1 MATNIQFNLINSI
14 RVFIVRVTARYPWLY
29 QTMLP
34 KSGIRDKLG
43 FSKRTNQ
50 HGRCLKNDVVSL
62 KESMVPVKQK
72 HGLLK
77 QVMIALL
84 VTAVSLSSTAQ
95 TGRVNLPELGN
106 SASDVL
112 SASEERKYA
121 ESLVR
126 QMRAYELLVEDP
138 LISDFFSDMGF
149 NLASRS
155 DQPEAA
161 FTFLV
166 LDQPVINAFA
176 APGGVIALHSGLI
189 LLADTQDEVAGVLS
203 HEIAHITQLHMYRA
217 FEKGKTMNILA
228 MLAMMGLILASGG
241 DSDVVTGAIVGSQ
254 AAAAQAQINF
264 TRHNEVEAD
273 RVGIRTLAASGYDPQ
288 GMADFFSKMGQT
300 SRVNGEGPPEFLRTH
315 PVSVNRIAEAESRI
329 QMMPPV
335 EADEGRQFYIVQA
348 RLRALLEED
357 VNKAIKHF
365 NAELEKPLS
374 DARKNGNLYGL
385 AIAQQRNAEY
395 DKAEA
400 VLSSLL
406 EDEPYRLAFQL
417 QMANLQLA
425 RGHHDQAIKSYA
437 DLYHSFPGNQ
447 AIALEYGK
455 ALLDQN
461 DPELAETASVVLR
474 QQLVTRKNDPAL
486 YALYAQA
493 ANLAGDEIRSTE
505 AIAESYYQR
514 GGTEEA
520 ITQLESLEKR
530 PDLDYYQRARVSAR
544 LMELRI
550 EEAEEDR

>member
-1 MATNIQFNLINSI
+1 MH
-14 RVFIVRVTARYPWLY
+14 
-29 QTMLP
+29 
-34 KSGIRDKLG
+34 DKLG
-43 FSKRTNQ
+43 SILRTNEHEQ
-50 HGRCLKNDVVSL
+50 CLKHDVVSL
-62 KESMVPVKQK
+62 KESMVSVKQN
-72 HGLLK
+72 HGFLK
-77 QVMIALL
+77 QFL
-84 VTAVSLSSTAQ
+84 VSMLVAAISMSSIAQ
-95 TGRVNLPELGN
+95 TSRINLPELGN

-112 SASEERKYA
+112 SNSEERKYA
-121 ESLVR
+121 ESLIR

-138 LISDFFSDMGF
+138 LIADFFSDMGF

-161 FTFLV
+161 FTFVV

-176 APGGVIALHSGLI
+176 TPGGVIALHSGLI

-203 HEIAHITQLHMYRA
+203 HEIAHVTQLHMYRA

-241 DSDVVTGAIVGSQ
+241 DGDVVTGAVVGAQ

-273 RVGIRTLAASGYDPQ
+273 RVGIRTLAAAGYDPQ
-288 GMADFFSKMGQT
+288 GMADFFGKMSKT
-300 SRVNGEGPPEFLRTH
+300 NRANGEGPPEFLRTH
-315 PVSVNRIAEAESRI
+315 PMSVNRIAEAESRI
-329 QMMPPV
+329 QNLPPV

-348 RLRALLEED
+348 RLRALLEQD
-357 VNKAIKHF
+357 VTKAIKHF
-365 NAELEKPLS
+365 TTELEKPLS
-374 DARKNGNLYGL
+374 DARKNGHLYGL
-385 AIAQQRNAEY
+385 AMARQRNAEY
-395 DKAEA
+395 DEAETI
-400 VLSSLL
+400 LSGLL
-406 EDEPYRLAFQL
+406 EDEPSRLAFQL
-417 QMANLQLA
+417 QMADLHLA
-425 RGHHDQAIKSYA
+425 RGNHDQAISALA

-447 AIALEYGK
+447 AIALEYGR
-455 ALLDQN
+455 ALLEQQ

-474 QQLVTRKNDPAL
+474 QQLVSRKNDPAL

-493 ANLAGDEIRSTE
+493 ANLAGDEVRATE

-530 PDLDYYQRARVSAR
+530 SDLDYYQRARVSAR

-550 EEAEEDR
+550 ELTGEDK